1 MVASSRVL
9 GQASARTCPRSSGR
23 SLIDVARIPHIS
35 RDAKLAAPTVSGPA
49 RPPPDDHRR
58 FDRLG
63 ARAVG
68 RAALLSRW
76 QPVSP
81 YRLEAYLVSAGKRA
95 GNREHSTPELD
106 ALGAS
111 RRPNPASSR
120 AAAAAAA
127 LSVLVSDKG
136 SRPSGG
142 AHAHRAN
149 SPDRPAGPETTDRRH
164 PCVAK
169 VIARREA
176 ARGSKRSPR
185 LTAPGAFET
194 GPIRSC
200 AAAAIGSPGRLREP
214 GIRAFGEAS
223 QPWDRSVQIEESGC
237 RMRTRHA
244 SQTTVAGRRPG

>member
-35 RDAKLAAPTVSGPA
+35 RDAKLPAPTVSGPA
-49 RPPPDDHRR
+49 RLPPDDHRR
-58 FDRLG
+58 FDRLR

-136 SRPSGG
+136 SRPSAG

-176 ARGSKRSPR
+176 AGGSKRSPADSTR
-185 LTAPGAFET
+185 GVRDWAD
-194 GPIRSC
+194 PIVRP
-200 AAAAIGSPGRLREP
+200 AAVIGSPGTAP
-214 GIRAFGEAS
+214 RARNPHVRAVT
-223 QPWDRSVQIEESGC
+223 QPRGRSC
-237 RMRTRHA
+237 R
-244 SQTTVAGRRPG
+244 